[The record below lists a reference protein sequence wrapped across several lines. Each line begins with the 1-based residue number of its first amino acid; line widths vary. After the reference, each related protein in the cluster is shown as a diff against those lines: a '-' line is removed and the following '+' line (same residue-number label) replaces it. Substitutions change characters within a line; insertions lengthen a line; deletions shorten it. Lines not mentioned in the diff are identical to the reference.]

1 VRELTFSIAA
11 SLDHPVYLGPIADS
25 YARVHAA
32 IQVAL
37 AEVGVPAEIR
47 GERDLVS
54 DREGTGM
61 CFHKSSPID
70 LVWGDRKG
78 VGSAQR
84 RKGGRV
90 LHHGSIK
97 LGSSPLEGAIATAE
111 EHQAG
116 LSPEIFAP
124 ILLRAFQDAF
134 GITLEA
140 AVPAPEERVRA
151 KLLGR
156 RYVDP
161 EFVRRR

>member
-1 VRELTFSIAA
+1 
-11 SLDHPVYLGPIADS
+11 
-25 YARVHAA
+25 
-32 IQVAL
+32 
-37 AEVGVPAEIR
+37 
-47 GERDLVS
+47 
-54 DREGTGM
+54 M

-111 EHQAG
+111 EHRAG
-116 LSPEIFAP
+116 LSPEVFAP
-124 ILLRAFQDAF
+124 VLLRAFQAAF